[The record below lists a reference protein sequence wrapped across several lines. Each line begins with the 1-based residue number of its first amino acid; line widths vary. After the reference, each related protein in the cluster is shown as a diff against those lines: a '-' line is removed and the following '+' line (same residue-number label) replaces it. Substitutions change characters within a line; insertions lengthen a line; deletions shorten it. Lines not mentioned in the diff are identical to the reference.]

1 MRVGIVTG
9 SGTYELP
16 RLEAPQ
22 VEQVQTRY
30 GTTTVARG
38 RLAGVE
44 VLHVARHGERHERV
58 SHQVQHRANVRALA
72 ELGADAV
79 LAVTVCGVL
88 DASLAPGD
96 LVVFDDLFFLENR
109 LPDGSLCT
117 FHDEPGAPGRGH
129 WIFERPFSDPLRGAL
144 LAGAAA
150 AGVPVRDGGCYG
162 HVDGPRLN
170 SRAEMRL
177 LQQAGVAA
185 VSQTAGPE
193 TVLCGEARLPYA
205 LLGFMTN
212 YATGIAPAE
221 TPAVELMELIAA
233 SREAFGSVL
242 AEAVTRID
250 AGALAPVGEH
260 VTWD

>member
-1 MRVGIVTG
+1 VRVGIVTG

-16 RLEAPQ
+16 GLEADAT
-22 VEQVQTRY
+22 EQVATRW
-30 GTTTVARG
+30 GSAPVTRG

-44 VLHVARHGERHERV
+44 VLHVARHGEGHRRL
-58 SHQVQHRANVRALA
+58 SSQVAHRANVAALA
-72 ELGADAV
+72 QAGADAV
-79 LAVTVCGVL
+79 LAATVCGVL
-88 DASLAPGD
+88 DAALAPGD

-117 FHDEPGAPGRGH
+117 FHDEPGEPGRGH
-129 WIFERPFSDPLRGAL
+129 WIFEAPYSAPLRGAL
-144 LAGAAA
+144 LAGAQA
-150 AGVPVRDGGCYG
+150 AGRRARDGGCYG

-170 SRAEMRL
+170 SRTEMRV

-193 TVLCGEARLPYA
+193 TVLCGEARLPFA

-212 YATGIAPAE
+212 YATGVAPEE
-221 TPAVELMELIAA
+221 TPAVELTELIAA
-233 SREAFGSVL
+233 SRAAVGAVL
-242 AEAVTRID
+242 AAAVTRID
-250 AGALAPVGEH
+250 ADALAPVGEH